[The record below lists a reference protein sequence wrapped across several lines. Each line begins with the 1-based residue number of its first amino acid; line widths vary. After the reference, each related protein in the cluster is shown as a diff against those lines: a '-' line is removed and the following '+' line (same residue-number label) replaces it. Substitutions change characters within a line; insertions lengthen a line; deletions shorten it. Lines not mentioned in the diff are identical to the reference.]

1 MSDTKIQI
9 NFDAPAVLRKW
20 PSIRNERV
28 RTADGGHPYL
38 IAEGTLGNCIREFM
52 AKPASQHHLYEIHTS
67 PQGGL
72 IGAVLSAISI
82 VEIARLRDCL

>member
-28 RTADGGHPYL
+28 RTAHAGQPYM
-38 IAEGTLGNCIREFM
+38 IAEGTLEKCIREFM
-52 AKPASQHHLYEIHTS
+52 AKPAGQQHLYEIHTT

-72 IGAVLSAISI
+72 VGAVLSAISI
-82 VEIARLRDCL
+82 VEIARLRDFL